1 MHTIS
6 RPHYAGLL
14 RSTYKLQA
22 LRYTYKLQAP
32 GRWAFVICM
41 QIAGLS
47 TLGFCDL
54 LCRVSAPLLS
64 AVAAWARSQSRRA
77 RATYLTLLG
86 GRRDVCVLIPGLAV
100 YGRGRCG
107 DCWPGNVRGRSYENA
122 ERPPLPK
129 GLHSQKGQP
138 LCTRMLVSR
147 RA

>member
-6 RPHYAGLL
+6 RPHYTGLL

-86 GRRDVCVLIPGLAV
+86 GRRDVCVLI
-100 YGRGRCG
+100 RGWLCMAEGDVVIAGQEMCVVEAMKMQNVLRC
-107 DCWPGNVRGRSYENA
+107 
-122 ERPPLPK
+122 PK
-129 GLHSQKGQP
+129 DSTIKK
-138 LCTRMLVSR
+138 VSLYVH
-147 RA
+147 ACL